1 MGKNAGVSFEADR
14 QERRMTRDKALIAA
28 MLGAAVMA
36 AAAVSVAQARGDT
49 GWYVGG
55 SVGQSKARHVDCAG
69 FDSCDTK
76 AAAFGILA
84 GYQVNRNFAAEL
96 GYHDFGRVTFSA
108 PGVSGNIK
116 ASAAELVGLGAY
128 PFANRVSVYGK
139 LGAYHAEAKLSA
151 SQAGSGSVSPKDRT
165 TDLTFGFG
173 ARYDVTREA
182 GVRAEWQRYKNVGGD
197 DTGGKYDIDVISIGL
212 IWRFR

>member
-1 MGKNAGVSFEADR
+1 V
-14 QERRMTRDKALIAA
+14 
-28 MLGAAVMA
+28 GAAVTA
-36 AAAVSVAQARGDT
+36 APAVSMAQARGDT
-49 GWYVGG
+49 GWYLGA

-76 AAAFGILA
+76 AAAFGILG
-84 GYQVNRNFAAEL
+84 GYQINRNFAAEL

-128 PFANRVSVYGK
+128 PFANRFSVYAK
-139 LGAYHAEAKLSA
+139 VGAYHAEAKRNPPL
-151 SQAGSGSVSPKDRT
+151 AGLEIKDRN
-165 TDLTFGFG
+165 TDLTFGLG
-173 ARYDVTREA
+173 AQYAVTREA
-182 GVRAEWQRYKNVGGD
+182 SVRAEWQRYKSVGGD

-212 IWRFR
+212 IWPFH

>member
-1 MGKNAGVSFEADR
+1 MA
-14 QERRMTRDKALIAA
+14 AL
-28 MLGAAVMA
+28 LGAAVMA
-36 AAAVSVAQARGDT
+36 APAVSMAQARGDT
-49 GWYVGG
+49 GWYLGA
-55 SVGQSKARHVDCAG
+55 SVGQSKARHVNCAG

-76 AAAFGILA
+76 AAAFGILG
-84 GYQVNRNFAAEL
+84 GYQINRNFAAEL

-116 ASAAELVGLGAY
+116 ASAAELVGLAAY
-128 PFANRVSVYGK
+128 PVASQFSLYGK
-139 LGAYHAEAKLSA
+139 LGAYRAEAKLSA
-151 SQAGSGSVSPKDRT
+151 SLAGLGSGSLKDRT

-212 IWRFR
+212 IWRFH

>member
-1 MGKNAGVSFEADR
+1 
-14 QERRMTRDKALIAA
+14 MTRDKALIAA
-28 MLGAAVMA
+28 MLGAAVMTA
-36 AAAVSVAQARGDT
+36 PAVSMAQARGDT

-76 AAAFGILA
+76 AAAFGILG
-84 GYQVNRNFAAEL
+84 GYQINRNFAAEL

-128 PFANRVSVYGK
+128 PFANRFSVYAK
-139 LGAYHAEAKLSA
+139 VGAYHAEVKRNPPL
-151 SQAGSGSVSPKDRT
+151 AGLEIKDRN

-173 ARYDVTREA
+173 VRCDVTREA
-182 GVRAEWQRYKNVGGD
+182 GVRAEWQRYKSVGDD
-197 DTGGKYDIDVISIGL
+197 DTGGKSDIDVISIGL

>member
-1 MGKNAGVSFEADR
+1 
-14 QERRMTRDKALIAA
+14 MTRDKALIAA
-28 MLGAAVMA
+28 MLGAVTA
-36 AAAVSVAQARGDT
+36 APAVSMAQARGDT
-49 GWYVGG
+49 GWYLGA

-69 FDSCDTK
+69 FSSCDTK
-76 AAAFGILA
+76 AAAFGILG
-84 GYQVNRNFAAEL
+84 GYQINRNFAAEL

-128 PFANRVSVYGK
+128 PFANQFSLYGK
-139 LGAYHAEAKLSA
+139 LGAYRAEAKLSA
-151 SQAGSGSVSPKDRT
+151 SLAGLGSGSLKDRT

-173 ARYDVTREA
+173 ARYDVTRET

-212 IWRFR
+212 IWRFH

>member
-1 MGKNAGVSFEADR
+1 
-14 QERRMTRDKALIAA
+14 MTRDKALIAA
-28 MLGAAVMA
+28 MLGAAVMTA
-36 AAAVSVAQARGDT
+36 PAVSMAQARGDT

-76 AAAFGILA
+76 AAAFGILG
-84 GYQVNRNFAAEL
+84 GYQINRNFAAEL

-128 PFANRVSVYGK
+128 PFANRLSVYAK
-139 LGAYHAEAKLSA
+139 VGAYHAEAKRNPPL
-151 SQAGSGSVSPKDRT
+151 AGLEIKDRN

-173 ARYDVTREA
+173 VRCDVTREA
-182 GVRAEWQRYKNVGGD
+182 GVRAEWQRYKSVGGD
-197 DTGGKYDIDVISIGL
+197 DTGGKSDIDVITIGL
-212 IWRFR
+212 IWRFH

>member
-1 MGKNAGVSFEADR
+1 MRGS
-14 QERRMTRDKALIAA
+14 TALTAA
-28 MLGAAVMA
+28 MLSAVVLA
-36 AAAVSVAQARGDT
+36 LPSVSMAQARGDT
-49 GWYVGG
+49 GWYLGA
-55 SVGQSKARHVDCAG
+55 SVGQSKARHVNCAG
-69 FDSCDTK
+69 FDSCDSK
-76 AAAFGILA
+76 AAAFGILG
-84 GYQVNRNFAAEL
+84 GYQINRNFAAEL

-128 PFANRVSVYGK
+128 PFANRFSVYGK
-139 LGAYHAEAKLSA
+139 LGAYRAEAKLSA
-151 SQAGSGSVSPKDRT
+151 SLAGLGSGSLKDRT

-173 ARYDVTREA
+173 ARYDVTRET

-212 IWRFR
+212 IWRFH

>member
-1 MGKNAGVSFEADR
+1 MRRGKV
-14 QERRMTRDKALIAA
+14 LVAA
-28 MLGAAVMA
+28 MLGGAVMA
-36 AAAVSVAQARGDT
+36 APAVSMAQARGDT

-69 FDSCDTK
+69 FSSCDTK
-76 AAAFGILA
+76 AAAFGILG
-84 GYQVNRNFAAEL
+84 GYQINRNFAAEL

-116 ASAAELVGLGAY
+116 ASAAELVGLAAY
-128 PFANRVSVYGK
+128 PVASQFSLYGK
-139 LGAYHAEAKLSA
+139 LGAYRAEAKLSA
-151 SQAGSGSVSPKDRT
+151 SLAGLGSGSLKDRT

-212 IWRFR
+212 IWRFH